1 MMNIA
6 VIGAGVAGLTCAR
19 QLSNAGLNPVVFDKG
34 RGIGGRVATRR
45 SGDLRFDHGAPYA
58 QAIRAD
64 FSNMLHNLVD
74 DGYAAQWIDG
84 TEQDKTV
91 GTPNMSSLLK
101 GMAAGLDVRLGT
113 PITAVVSCPEKGW
126 RLRGAEKDFLAHH
139 IIITVPAPQVAGILG
154 EKHPLANQITN
165 VKMSPI
171 LTLMIAVN
179 GKTPIASEPKQ
190 DDPLVSIIQNSGKP
204 NRPQNGESAWVAHA
218 GLVFS
223 LAHLEKD
230 LPDITK
236 QMLPLLC
243 DCLNVTADRITH
255 AAAHRWRYGRVS
267 EPLEQP
273 FLRSSNGT
281 MYLGGDWCVGPNIED
296 AWSSG
301 TAIATDLLAKIL

>member
-1 MMNIA
+1 MINIA
-6 VIGAGVAGLTCAR
+6 VIGAGIAGLTCAR

-58 QAIRAD
+58 QAFRAD
-64 FSNMLHNLVD
+64 FKKMLHGLVND
-74 DGYAAQWIDG
+74 DYAAQWIDG
-84 TEQDKTV
+84 KGEDKTV
-91 GTPNMSSLLK
+91 GTPDMSSLPK
-101 GMAAGLDVRLGT
+101 GIAAGLDVRLNT
-113 PITAVVSCPEKGW
+113 PITAVASHAGKGW
-126 RLRGAEKDFLAHH
+126 RLRSAEKDFLAHH

-154 EKHPLANQITN
+154 EKHPLATQITK
-165 VKMSPI
+165 VKMSPV
-171 LTLMIAVN
+171 LTIMIALN
-179 GKTPIASEPKQ
+179 GDIPIAHEPKQ
-190 DDPLVSIIQNSGKP
+190 DDPLVSIIQNCGKP
-204 NRPQNGESAWVAHA
+204 NRPQNCGSAWVAHA
-218 GLVFS
+218 GLAFS

-230 LPDITK
+230 LPDIAK

-243 DCLNVTADRITH
+243 NRLSVKADRITH
-255 AAAHRWRYGRVS
+255 AVSHRWRYGRVS

-301 TAIATDLLAKIL
+301 TAIATDLLERIL